1 MNDEIVVVA
10 QIKQDIWKSPA
21 VGLDH
26 KDIWNYPGLQK
37 LPHTLS
43 LYSQEKRNMT
53 NTTIPKPLPTFNR
66 QNILTKKM

>member
-26 KDIWNYPGLQK
+26 KDIWNYPGL
-37 LPHTLS
+37 
-43 LYSQEKRNMT
+43 
-53 NTTIPKPLPTFNR
+53 
-66 QNILTKKM
+66 